1 MRKNQPSFYNTL
13 IGFDNIFSELHD
25 SALDKYPP
33 YNLFREGLEQDRNI
47 IEIALAGFK
56 KSEITI
62 TLVNSTLTVESSKK
76 ETEDDLLSGKR
87 SRTYAHKG
95 ISKRYFKRQFQL
107 AEYQFINSASM
118 IDGMLN
124 IVIDKK
130 VPEALKPKVIDIT

>member
-33 YNLFREGLEQDRNI
+33 YNIFRIGLEQDRNI

-56 KSEITI
+56 KSEISI
-62 TLVNSTLTVESSKK
+62 TLVNSTLTVESKK
-76 ETEDDLLSGKR
+76 TEEGLLSGEREK
-87 SRTYAHKG
+87 TYAHKG

-107 AEYQFINSASM
+107 AEYQFIKSATM

-130 VPEALKPKVIDIT
+130 VPEELKPKVIDIT